1 MRGSQ
6 ALRWADRTWDRLS
19 HIGIEGHDRVVA
31 RYIMGTNH
39 FVVLAMCVS
48 IAWTVAFCIALPPS
62 QWLPAG
68 SHALLMAVWVGCLVL
83 NRVGRHLAASFI
95 AILAPLVQYVFLAWL
110 FSADAGFQIAL
121 IALGGIA
128 FAVLPP
134 RLSWARVGYA
144 VLALTG
150 ALVCHLSPAFDAP
163 RLGVNGADIEVALA
177 GNMVA
182 AALLVVLLAAF
193 SDHYLVRER
202 RLAEALVD
210 QAERAAKTDAL
221 TGVLNRRGLAPH
233 LAAAQRSGDYA
244 IALADL
250 DRFKHINDRL
260 GHGMGDTVLAHI
272 ARRLTMAIGDEG
284 IVSRWGGEEFL
295 ILLPNVSATHATR
308 IMERARRIVDRDFSA
323 DRITVHVTLSVG
335 LAHVPQGTSKEVAL
349 RIADRLLYEAKDSGR
364 NCVLGTTVLGMRRS
378 A

>member
-83 NRVGRHLAASFI
+83 NRVGRHLAACFI

-110 FSADAGFQIAL
+110 FSAD
-121 IALGGIA
+121 
-128 FAVLPP
+128 
-134 RLSWARVGYA
+134 
-144 VLALTG
+144 
-150 ALVCHLSPAFDAP
+150 
-163 RLGVNGADIEVALA
+163 ADIEVALA

-233 LAAAQRSGDYA
+233 RRPRLQRRRHHRPRHALRWARPCPAGHEQGGRAAHRGPPAVRGQGLGPQLRPRHDRAGDA
-244 IALADL
+244 P
-250 DRFKHINDRL
+250 FRL
-260 GHGMGDTVLAHI
+260 GA
-272 ARRLTMAIGDEG
+272 ARSRPSTM
-284 IVSRWGGEEFL
+284 
-295 ILLPNVSATHATR
+295 
-308 IMERARRIVDRDFSA
+308 
-323 DRITVHVTLSVG
+323 
-335 LAHVPQGTSKEVAL
+335 
-349 RIADRLLYEAKDSGR
+349 
-364 NCVLGTTVLGMRRS
+364 LG
-378 A
+378 

>member
-233 LAAAQRSGDYA
+233 RRPRLQRRRHHRPRHALRGARPCPAGHEQGGRAAHRGPPAVRGQGLGPQLRPRHDRAGDA
-244 IALADL
+244 P
-250 DRFKHINDRL
+250 FRL
-260 GHGMGDTVLAHI
+260 GA
-272 ARRLTMAIGDEG
+272 ARSRPSTM
-284 IVSRWGGEEFL
+284 
-295 ILLPNVSATHATR
+295 
-308 IMERARRIVDRDFSA
+308 
-323 DRITVHVTLSVG
+323 
-335 LAHVPQGTSKEVAL
+335 
-349 RIADRLLYEAKDSGR
+349 
-364 NCVLGTTVLGMRRS
+364 LG
-378 A
+378 